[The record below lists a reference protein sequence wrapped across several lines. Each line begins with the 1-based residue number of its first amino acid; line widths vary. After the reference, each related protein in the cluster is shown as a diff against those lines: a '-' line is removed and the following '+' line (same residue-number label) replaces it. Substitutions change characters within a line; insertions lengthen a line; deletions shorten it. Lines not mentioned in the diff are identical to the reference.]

1 MTDPVIITA
10 AITGSAMTRG
20 KNPAVPVTPAEIAAS
35 ALDAAAAGAAMV
47 HLHVR
52 DPVTGRP
59 SGDHALYR
67 EVVDRIAA
75 SSSDV
80 IVNLT
85 TGFGGFFV
93 PGDANPML
101 AAPEFSNLM
110 DPVARVAHIVA
121 LTPEVCSLD
130 VGTANFGDRVFM
142 NTAPHLRI
150 MAAAMR
156 DAGVKPEIEVFEAGH
171 IVFARHMIA
180 HGLLA
185 EPPHFQFCLGVPWCM
200 PATEAAIAFMKSLLP
215 ANATWSAFGVGRAQ
229 FPIVRDAVRAGGHV
243 RVGLEDNLYLD
254 AGTLAPSNA
263 ALVARAAEIIRA
275 EDRTVAT
282 PAEAR
287 RILSL
292 PDRHFENART
302 VQAA

>member
-1 MTDPVIITA
+1 MTDPVIITCA
-10 AITGSAMTRG
+10 VTGSAMTRDR
-20 KNPAVPVTPAEIAAS
+20 NPAVPVTPAEIAAS

-52 DPVTGRP
+52 DAATARP

-67 EVVDRIAA
+67 EVVERIAD
-75 SSSDV
+75 SGSNV

-93 PGDANPML
+93 PGESDPQCADPAL
-101 AAPEFSNLM
+101 SNLM
-110 DPVARVAHIVA
+110 EPVARAAHIVA
-121 LTPEVCSLD
+121 LRPELCSLD

-142 NTAPHLRI
+142 NTAPHLRV

-171 IVFARHMIA
+171 IVFARHLIER
-180 HGLLA
+180 GLLA

-200 PATEAAIAFMKSLLP
+200 PATAEAIAFMRSLLP
-215 ANATWSAFGVGRAQ
+215 NNATWSAFGVGRAQ
-229 FPIVRDAVRAGGHV
+229 FPIVTAAVRAGGHV
-243 RVGLEDNLYLD
+243 RVGLEDNLYL
-254 AGTLAPSNA
+254 APGRLAPSNA
-263 ALVARAAEIIRA
+263 ALVEEAARLIVAEG
-275 EDRTVAT
+275 RTVAG

-287 RILSL
+287 RLL
-292 PDRHFENART
+292 GL
-302 VQAA
+302 AA